1 MGVDNLVAIG
11 ADCRCEQDSCIH
23 RRGVELNRIA
33 DRYYDRLLRFFR
45 RRSRSVEDAAD
56 LAQDTFAR
64 LWSTDLRQIRK
75 PESFLFT
82 TALNL
87 LRDRARSAQ
96 VRHAALSVPAEEE
109 QLVCPAP
116 QAERVLDG
124 EQQIEVLEA
133 ALAELS
139 PRCRTVFEQYHF
151 EDRSQKGIADEHG
164 ISVSMVEKYVRQAV
178 VHCQKRLDESSAI
191 PNQTQKLVLR
201 ASAATAA
208 LCAIVCCIVGYLHTQ
223 ARNLYATVTGETRPL
238 DLEDGSRIV
247 LDTQSRLR
255 VSYTDGGRD
264 IDLLEGQAHF
274 EVARDSRRPFRV
286 HTPTAEIVAVGT
298 KFDVAI
304 LPDRTSVTLIEGKV
318 NVRTL
323 RAAETPVTSLIPG
336 EQVQVTSEGR
346 LLDQPVVNIENVTAW
361 QRRTLVLDDV
371 PLPEALAQMNRYS
384 VTQIVISGPDL
395 QAKRVS
401 GVFRVGD
408 VETEALAVQRYFG
421 LREVSHSDREI
432 VLQR

>member
-1 MGVDNLVAIG
+1 MGADHLITIG
-11 ADCRCEQDSCIH
+11 ADCGCAQDGCIH

-33 DRYYDRLLRFFR
+33 DRYYDRLVRFFK
-45 RRSRSVEDAAD
+45 RRSRSTEDAAD

-64 LWSTDLRQIRK
+64 LWATDLRQIQK

-109 QLVCPAP
+109 LLVCPAP

-124 EQQIEVLEA
+124 EQQMQVLEA

-139 PRCRTVFEQYHF
+139 PKCRAVFEQFHF
-151 EDRSQKGIADEHG
+151 EGHSQKEIADTQG

-178 VHCQKRLDESSAI
+178 NHCQKRLTESSAE
-191 PNQTQKLVLR
+191 PTRTRKFVLG
-201 ASAATAA
+201 ATAA
-208 LCAIVCCIVGYLHTQ
+208 VCAIICCIVGFIQ
-223 ARNLYATVTGETRPL
+223 MRAQNLVATRIGETRPME
-238 DLEDGSRIV
+238 LEDGSRIV

-255 VSYTDGGRD
+255 VSYTDGARD
-264 IDLLEGQAHF
+264 IDLLAGQAHF
-274 EVARDSRRPFRV
+274 EVAKDSHRPFTV

-304 LPDRTSVTLIEGKV
+304 LPTRTTVTLIEGKV

-323 RAAETPVTSLIPG
+323 HSESSDVATLAPG
-336 EQVQVTSEGR
+336 EQVQVTNEGH
-346 LLDQPVVNIENVTAW
+346 LLEQPAVKIENVTAW
-361 QRRTLVLDDV
+361 QRGTLVLDDV
-371 PLPEALAQMNRYS
+371 PVADALAQMNRYS
-384 VTQIVISGPDL
+384 VTQIVICAPGL
-395 QAKRVS
+395 ETQRVS

-408 VETEALAVQRYFG
+408 VETEALALQRYFG

-432 VLQR
+432 VLRR

>member
-1 MGVDNLVAIG
+1 MGAENYIAIG
-11 ADCRCEQDSCIH
+11 ADCGCDQDDSCVH
-23 RRGVELNRIA
+23 RRGVELDRIA
-33 DRYYDRLLRFFR
+33 TRYYDRLVRFFKR
-45 RRSRSVEDAAD
+45 RNSSVEDAAD

-96 VRHAALSVPAEEE
+96 ARHAALSVSAEEA
-109 QLVCPAP
+109 QLICPAP

-124 EQQIEVLEA
+124 EHRMRVLEA
-133 ALAELS
+133 ALRELS
-139 PRCRTVFEQYHF
+139 PKCRAVFVLFHF
-151 EDRSQKGIADEHG
+151 DGLSQKDIADQLR

-178 VHCQKRLDESSAI
+178 VHCQKRLNESSST
-191 PNQTQKLVLR
+191 PTNTRKFVLG
-201 ASAATAA
+201 ATAA
-208 LCAIVCCIVGYLHTQ
+208 VCAVVCCIVGYLHTRAQ
-223 ARNLYATVTGETRPL
+223 NLFATVTGETRPL
-238 DLEDGSRIV
+238 ELADGSRIV

-255 VSYTDGGRD
+255 VSYTDGARD
-264 IDLLEGQAHF
+264 IDLLAGQAHF
-274 EVARDSRRPFRV
+274 EVAKDSHRPFRV

-304 LPDRTSVTLIEGKV
+304 LPDRTTVTLIEGKV

-323 RAAETPVTSLIPG
+323 HEEESHIATMVPG
-336 EQVQVTSEGR
+336 EQVQITSVGH
-346 LLDQPVVNIENVTAW
+346 LLDQPTVNIENVTAW

-371 PLPEALAQMNRYS
+371 PLPEALTQMNRYS
-384 VTQIVISGPDL
+384 VTQIVISGQDL
-395 QAKRVS
+395 DTKRVS

-408 VETEALAVQRYFG
+408 VETEALALQRYFN

>member
-1 MGVDNLVAIG
+1 MSADNLMVIG
-11 ADCRCEQDSCIH
+11 ANCECEQDGCIH

-33 DRYYDRLLRFFR
+33 DRYYDRLVRFFKR
-45 RRSRSVEDAAD
+45 RNSSREDAAD

-124 EQQIEVLEA
+124 EQQIQVLEA

-139 PRCRTVFEQYHF
+139 PKCRTVFEQFHF
-151 EDRSQKGIADEHG
+151 EDRSQKEIADEHG

-178 VHCQKRLDESSAI
+178 NHCQKRLTESSTE
-191 PNQTQKLVLR
+191 PTRTRKLVLG
-201 ASAATAA
+201 ATAA
-208 LCAIVCCIVGYLHTQ
+208 VCAIVCCIVGWLHWRVQ
-223 ARNLYATVTGETRPL
+223 NQFATRIGETRPL
-238 DLEDGSRIV
+238 QLEDGSLIV
-247 LDTQSRLR
+247 LDTQSSLR
-255 VSYTDGGRD
+255 VDYSDGARD
-264 IDLLEGQAHF
+264 IELLAGQAHF
-274 EVARDSRRPFRV
+274 EVARDSHRPFRV

-304 LPDRTSVTLIEGKV
+304 LPTRTQVTLIEGKV
-318 NVRTL
+318 NVRSLRTQSDDVATL
-323 RAAETPVTSLIPG
+323 VPG
-336 EQVQVTSEGR
+336 EQVQVTEQGQ
-346 LLDQPVVNIENVTAW
+346 LLDQPAVKLENVTAW
-361 QRRTLVLDDV
+361 QRGTLVLDDV
-371 PLPEALAQMNRYS
+371 PVAEALAQMNRYS
-384 VTQIVISGPDL
+384 VTQIVISGPGV
-395 QAKRVS
+395 ASKRVS
-401 GVFRVGD
+401 GVFKVGD
-408 VETEALAVQRYFG
+408 VETEALALQRYFG
-421 LREVSHSDREI
+421 LREIAHSEREI

>member
-1 MGVDNLVAIG
+1 MGADNLVAIG
-11 ADCRCEQDSCIH
+11 ADCGCGQDGCIH
-23 RRGVELNRIA
+23 RRGVELNRMA
-33 DRYYDRLLRFFR
+33 DRYYDRLVRFFQ
-45 RRSRSVEDAAD
+45 RRSRSVDDAAD

-64 LWSTDLRQIRK
+64 LWSTDLRQIQK

-96 VRHAALSVPAEEE
+96 ARHAALSVPAEEE
-109 QLVCPAP
+109 QLICPAP

-124 EQQIEVLEA
+124 EQQMQILEA
-133 ALAELS
+133 ALGELS
-139 PRCRTVFEQYHF
+139 PRCRAVFEQFHF
-151 EDRSQKGIADEHG
+151 EERSQKEIASSQG

-178 VHCQKRLDESSAI
+178 VHCQKRLNESGAT
-191 PNQTQKLVLR
+191 PTNTRKFVLG
-201 ASAATAA
+201 ATAA
-208 LCAIVCCIVGYLHTQ
+208 ICAAVCCIVGYLHTQ
-223 ARNLYATVTGETRPL
+223 ARNLFATVSGETRPL

-247 LDTQSRLR
+247 LDTRSRLR

-274 EVARDSRRPFRV
+274 DVARDSHRPFRV

-304 LPDRTSVTLIEGKV
+304 LPDRTTVTLIEGKV

-323 RAAETPVTSLIPG
+323 REAESHVATMVPG
-336 EQVQVTSEGR
+336 EQVQVTPDGR
-346 LLDQPVVNIENVTAW
+346 LLDQPSVNIENVTAW

-371 PLPEALAQMNRYS
+371 PLPEALSQMNRYS
-384 VTQIVISGPDL
+384 VTQIVVFGQDL
-395 QAKRVS
+395 QTRRVS

-408 VETEALAVQRYFG
+408 VETEALALQRYFN